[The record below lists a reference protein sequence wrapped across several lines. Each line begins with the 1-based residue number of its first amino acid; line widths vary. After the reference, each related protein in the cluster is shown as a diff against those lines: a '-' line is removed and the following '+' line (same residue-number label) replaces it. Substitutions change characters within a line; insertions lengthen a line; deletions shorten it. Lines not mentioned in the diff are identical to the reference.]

1 MNAGYLRKLVSDE
14 FREILMFAGLV
25 DDYHCKTK
33 VLDDKG
39 KTLYYTFKTKI
50 GECRV
55 QSSRTIFVNAVKCG
69 NLHEARQEIYKY
81 L

>member
-1 MNAGYLRKLVSDE
+1 MNAAYLRKLVSDE
-14 FREILMFAGLV
+14 FREVLMFAGLV

-33 VLDDKG
+33 VLDNAG
-39 KTLYYTFKTKI
+39 KTLYYSFKTKI

-55 QSSRTIFVNAVKCG
+55 QSSKTIYVNDVKCR
-69 NLHEARQEIYKY
+69 NMYEARQQLYKY